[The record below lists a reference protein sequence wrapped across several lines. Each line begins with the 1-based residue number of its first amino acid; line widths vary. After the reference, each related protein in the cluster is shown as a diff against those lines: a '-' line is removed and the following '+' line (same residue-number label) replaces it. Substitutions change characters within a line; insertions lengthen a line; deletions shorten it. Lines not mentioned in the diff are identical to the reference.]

1 MYGYTHT
8 HIAILLTTILMLS
21 LSTLAMTP
29 TRALPTST
37 PTITLL
43 PPAGP
48 VGTPIT
54 VKGANFAAGAK
65 VNLSWYGYITDV
77 PGTTGHLGNYPIK
90 TSITVASD
98 GSFTTTFIAPYD
110 ISDVP
115 HFVNATQNGSGT
127 GIVNGTFNIMPS
139 MQLSPTPTNYTEGQE
154 VILHVYGAPTG
165 TIPSPPTGEL
175 MSLKF
180 TYDNNYW
187 GYDDSHLTTEGPIVT
202 GGFTGG
208 DIGGNITIRFLAVG
222 GVGEHYIRAFE
233 GPSTTGPWLS
243 CEIGGEATFNI
254 IGPSSDTQAILN
266 QLTSLNA
273 EILSVNGNTAT
284 IKTNLGNINAS
295 LSSIGAKIVSIQG
308 DTATIMTNIGTMSGN
323 VTNISN
329 GVLTIQTKLGT
340 LTLSDVKNSS
350 DTAGNY
356 ALVALVLAVTS
367 LIILLVVAIQV
378 FRRPKRSP

>member
-1 MYGYTHT
+1 
-8 HIAILLTTILMLS
+8 
-21 LSTLAMTP
+21 MTP
-29 TRALPTST
+29 ARALPAST

-43 PPAGP
+43 PTAGP

-54 VKGANFAAGAK
+54 VKGANFTAGAT
-65 VNLSWYGYITDV
+65 VNLSWYGFITDV
-77 PGTTGHLGNYPIK
+77 PGITGHLGNYPIK
-90 TSITVASD
+90 TGITVASN
-98 GSFTTTFIAPYD
+98 GSFVTTFIAPYD

-127 GIVNGTFNIMPS
+127 GIVNASFNIMPS
-139 MQLSPTPTNYTEGQE
+139 MQLSPTPANYTEGQE

-243 CEIGGEATFNI
+243 CEIGGEVTFYI
-254 IGPSSDTQAILN
+254 VGPSSDTQAILN
-266 QLTSLNA
+266 QLTALNASLNA
-273 EILSVNGNTAT
+273 EILSVHGDTAT
-284 IKTNLGNINAS
+284 IKTDLGNINAS
-295 LSSIGAKIVSIQG
+295 LSSIRAKVVSIQG
-308 DTATIMTNIGTMSGN
+308 DTATIVTSIGTISGN
-323 VTNISN
+323 VTSIKN
-329 GVLTIQTKLGT
+329 GVLTIQTSLGS
-340 LTLSDVKNSS
+340 LTLSDVDNSS
-350 DTAGNY
+350 DTAANY
-356 ALVALVLAVTS
+356 ALAALVLSVIS